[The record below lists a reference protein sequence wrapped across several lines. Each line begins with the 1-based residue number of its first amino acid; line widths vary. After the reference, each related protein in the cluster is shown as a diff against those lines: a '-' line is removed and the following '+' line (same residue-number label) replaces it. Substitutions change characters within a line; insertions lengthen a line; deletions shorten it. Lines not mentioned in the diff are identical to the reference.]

1 MSSAPTRA
9 LLALG
14 AAAAL
19 FAPGC
24 GDSNNDPKSV
34 LLRATTA
41 LYGCGAK
48 SAATVYDL
56 STNHF
61 GQDRATYI
69 RNQLASEQHNGCT
82 PMRVPQLEPI
92 QLSRTDSVATYDL
105 RLDKPSTT
113 FKGGRIRLLKTEH
126 GWKVDN
132 GAGT

>member
-1 MSSAPTRA
+1 MTRARHWTLLALSATAA
-9 LLALG
+9 LLA
-14 AAAAL
+14 A
-19 FAPGC
+19 GC

-69 RNQLASEQHNGCT
+69 RNQLTSERHNGCT
-82 PMRVPQLEPI
+82 PKRVPHLEAI
-92 QLSRTDSVATYDL
+92 QLSRTHSVATYDL
-105 RLDKPSTT
+105 RLDKPTTT
-113 FKGGRIRLLKTEH
+113 FKGGRIRLIKGEH